1 MATATTL
8 PEFFNNTIS
17 VFFAESDMGYGF
29 QFAFLY
35 VFFTVDFRL
44 SAILGSM
51 LFNTLGVAA
60 SAALFTKKPIQIDWW
75 PITRDSILFSINV
88 CVLVAMA
95 WDGVIMWWETCI
107 LVSLYVGY
115 WILMFQNPR
124 IKKFIKHVVEE
135 RLMWCQRIKNYDIV
149 NQRPFLHPTI
159 DNRQIENGSTA
170 PSSPQSPVSP
180 EIYKTY
186 DNSGFQGS
194 NPDISTIEG
203 IKGRFDRSNS
213 FNIGAYD
220 PQIKP
225 RERRASFD
233 LTRID
238 EIEEE
243 FQVWEIPRDVSKFDL
258 FWYFLTWPIRFML
271 HYTIPNPIKYK
282 KWFMLSFAMCI
293 VWIGCVAY
301 IVFWMIVVIGDTFN
315 IPEPIMGFTLLAFG
329 GCMPEAISAII
340 VARKGSG
347 QMGVSNALGANSLA
361 VLFSLGFPWFIKT
374 MVDGAG
380 FTGAYI
386 NIASYGIEFTIMGLL
401 LAVASLYITISAAG
415 YKLRKT
421 VGGILGT
428 CYLVFATFVILVELD
443 IIFDATERC

>member
-1 MATATTL
+1 
-8 PEFFNNTIS
+8 
-17 VFFAESDMGYGF
+17 
-29 QFAFLY
+29 
-35 VFFTVDFRL
+35 
-44 SAILGSM
+44 
-51 LFNTLGVAA
+51 
-60 SAALFTKKPIQIDWW
+60 
-75 PITRDSILFSINV
+75 
-88 CVLVAMA
+88 
-95 WDGVIMWWETCI
+95 MWWETCI

-124 IKKFIKHVVEE
+124 LKKFFKYIVED
-135 RLMWCQRIKNYDIV
+135 RFMWCQRIKNYDIV
-149 NQRPFLHPTI
+149 NQRPFIHPTVDI
-159 DNRQIENGSTA
+159 TQPENGTVR
-170 PSSPQSPVSP
+170 SSPQSPQSP
-180 EIYKTY
+180 ESPKIIGSYKTY
-186 DNSGFQGS
+186 DNSGFVGS

-203 IKGRFDRSNS
+203 FKGQLNRSNS
-213 FNIGAYD
+213 FNIGSFEA
-220 PQIKP
+220 QIKP

-243 FQVWEIPRDVSKFDL
+243 FEVWEIPRDVSKFDL
-258 FWYFLTWPIRFML
+258 FWYFFTWPIRFIL

-282 KWFMLSFAMCI
+282 KWFVMSFAMCI

-361 VLFSLGFPWFIKT
+361 VLFSLGLPWFIKT
-374 MVDGAG
+374 MADGAG
-380 FTGAYI
+380 STGAYI
-386 NIASYGIEFTIMGLL
+386 HIASYGIEFTIMGML
-401 LAVASLYITISAAG
+401 LAVASLYITIAAAG

-428 CYLVFATFVILVELD
+428 CYIVFATFVILVELD